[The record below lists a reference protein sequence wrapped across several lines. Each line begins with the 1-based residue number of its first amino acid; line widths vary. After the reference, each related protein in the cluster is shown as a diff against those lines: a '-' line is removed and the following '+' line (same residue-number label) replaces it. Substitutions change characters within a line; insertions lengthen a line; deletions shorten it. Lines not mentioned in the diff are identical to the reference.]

1 MVRAGSAVDMFIH
14 VFFLKIEESTG
25 IVRVAA
31 NEISKG
37 CGSHLRYYSDSTI
50 IFKQITNFECI
61 HLFHVPAS
69 VGAS

>member
-1 MVRAGSAVDMFIH
+1 MLALATIDVFVH
-14 VFFLKIEESTG
+14 VLFLEIEESTA
-25 IVRVAA
+25 IFRVAT
-31 NEISKG
+31 NKVLKRLVP
-37 CGSHLRYYSDSTI
+37 HLCYQRYSTI